1 MTLNSLPVWP
11 ALQAHYEEIRDAH
24 LRDWFAPA
32 NDRAPTRAERFTFEG
47 GGLAADFSKNR
58 LTDATLALLVRLARE
73 AGVEARRD
81 AMFAGE
87 TVNPTEGRAA
97 LHTALRANAPDA
109 PFQAQVAAERAKMAR
124 FADAVR
130 SGAWTG
136 YTGKR
141 IRHVVNIGIG
151 GSDLGPKMVVHALH
165 HVATPDIATHFV
177 SNVDGADLARVLER
191 IDPEATLAIIV
202 SKTFTTLE
210 TMTNARSLRD
220 WFVANGCPEG
230 ALAKHFVGVSANP
243 AEVVKF
249 GIAEANVF
257 EMWDWVGGRYS
268 LWSAVGLSIMI
279 AIGPERFDELLAGA
293 RDMDEHFRT
302 APLERNLPVLQGL
315 VGIWYRNFFGAQSY
329 LVAPYSEALHYLP
342 SYLQQLEMESNG
354 KSARIDGAFV
364 DYPTSAVTWG
374 EPGTNGQ
381 HAFFQMLHQ
390 GPTLVPIDFIAVL
403 TPEHPLASHHPKL
416 PRQPADDDA
425 PRRRAHA
432 AHARRADCAVR
443 AQGARTGGRVEHQS
457 VRPMG
462 RRARQDPGQSR
473 RGGPDGRAGRSGEAR
488 FVDIGADRARAEGAR
503 RMTRGRRGRRREA
516 RPSARLEMRVGVG
529 WGGARVARA
538 HGRIGTSA
546 HRHIG
551 ASAHRRIGTSAHR
564 RIGASA
570 HRRIGASAHRHAA
583 VWP

>member
-1 MTLNSLPVWP
+1 MTNPLPAWS
-11 ALQAHYEEIRDAH
+11 ALQAHYEQIRNER

-32 NDRAPTRAERFTFEG
+32 NDPAPTRAERYTYAG

-58 LTDATLALLVRLARE
+58 ITDATLKLLVQLARE

-87 TVNPTEGRAA
+87 IVNPTEGRAA
-97 LHTALRANAPDA
+97 LHTALRATEADA
-109 PFQAQVAAERAKMAR
+109 PFHAQILAERAKMAK

-151 GSDLGPKMVVHALH
+151 GSDLGPKMVVHALKH
-165 HVATPDIATHFV
+165 LELPEITSHFV
-177 SNVDGADLARVLER
+177 SNVDGADLWRVIEN
-191 IDPEATLAIIV
+191 IDPEETLAIIV

-210 TMTNARSLRD
+210 TMTNARSMRD
-220 WFVANGCPEG
+220 WFVKHGCPES

-249 GIAEANVF
+249 GIAKDNVF

-279 AIGPERFDELLAGA
+279 AIGPQQFDELLAGA
-293 RDMDEHFRT
+293 HDMDKHFRE
-302 APLERNLPVLQGL
+302 APLDKNLPVLLGMI
-315 VGIWYRNFFGAQSY
+315 GIWYRNFFGSQSY

-354 KSARIDGAFV
+354 KQARLDGKFV
-364 DYPTSAVTWG
+364 DYATSAITWG

-390 GPTLVPIDFIAVL
+390 GTTIVPIDFIAVL
-403 TPEHPLASHHPKL
+403 TPEHPLADHHPKL
-416 PRQPADDDA
+416 LAN
-425 PRRRAHA
+425 
-432 AHARRADCAVR
+432 CF
-443 AQGARTGGRVEHQS
+443 AQSEAMMLGRTEEE
-457 VRPMG
+457 
-462 RRARQDPGQSR
+462 AKKIA
-473 RGGPDGRAGRSGEAR
+473 GPDKPELVPHIMFPGNRPTTTLLVDALTARSLGALIALYEHKVLVQATVWDINPFDQWGVELGKILGKVVEADLTAAPGD
-488 FVDIGADRARAEGAR
+488 VKSHDSSTAALIARARAALKR
-503 RMTRGRRGRRREA
+503 
-516 RPSARLEMRVGVG
+516 
-529 WGGARVARA
+529 
-538 HGRIGTSA
+538 
-546 HRHIG
+546 
-551 ASAHRRIGTSAHR
+551 
-564 RIGASA
+564 
-570 HRRIGASAHRHAA
+570 
-583 VWP
+583 